1 MASAY
6 KSFDAWQESFMG
18 LDAAETRKT
27 YNDAIASKADCLSD
41 INFHSA
47 AVDRLLEHAWLSPE
61 LSEGQRRACTGFA
74 TRGIELVEAMWTA
87 DDEAVERFHNAIDNA
102 TASFIPFSSP
112 MVRELMRALSPTQ
125 NFTVR
130 NY

>member
-6 KSFDAWQESFMG
+6 KSFDAWQQSFMS

-61 LSEGQRRACTGFA
+61 LSDGQRRACTGFA

-87 DDEAVERFHNAIDNA
+87 NDEVVERFHNAIDNA
-102 TASFIPFSSP
+102 TASYIPFSSP

-125 NFTVR
+125 NFSVR
-130 NY
+130 N

>member
-6 KSFDAWQESFMG
+6 KSFDAWQQSFMS

-74 TRGIELVEAMWTA
+74 TRGIELVDAIWATNE
-87 DDEAVERFHNAIDNA
+87 DVVEHFHKAIENA
-102 TASFIPFSSP
+102 TAGYLPFSSP
-112 MVRELMRALSPTQ
+112 AVRDFMRGGGLKK
-125 NFTVR
+125 F
-130 NY
+130 

>member
-1 MASAY
+1 MASAD
-6 KSFDAWQESFMG
+6 KSFDAWQQSFMS

-27 YNDAIASKADCLSD
+27 YNDAIASKADCSGD

-74 TRGIELVEAMWTA
+74 TRGIELVEATWTA
-87 DDEAVERFHNAIDNA
+87 DDEAVERFHNVIDNA
-102 TASFIPFSSP
+102 TKCYIPLSSP
-112 MVRELMRALSPTQ
+112 MVREFMRALSPRQ
-125 NFTVR
+125 EFTVR
-130 NY
+130 S